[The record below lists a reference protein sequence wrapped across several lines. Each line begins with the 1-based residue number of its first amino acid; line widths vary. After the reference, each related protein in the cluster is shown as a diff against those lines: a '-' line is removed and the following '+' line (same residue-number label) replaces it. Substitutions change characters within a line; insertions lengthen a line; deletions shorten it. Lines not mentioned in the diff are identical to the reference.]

1 MTDPRKTIAE
11 QFDAAESGEEF
22 KQVLDNLF
30 GALETAKDADD
41 E

>member
-1 MTDPRKTIAE
+1 MNERKTIAE
-11 QFDAAESGEEF
+11 QFDAAQTGEEF

-30 GALETAKDADD
+30 GALEKAKDDD

>member
-1 MTDPRKTIAE
+1 MSERKTIAE
-11 QFDAAESGEEF
+11 QFDAAQTGEEF

-30 GALETAKDADD
+30 GAMEKAKDDD

>member
-1 MTDPRKTIAE
+1 MSERKTIAE
-11 QFDAAESGEEF
+11 QFDAAQTGEEF

-30 GALETAKDADD
+30 GALEKAKDDD